1 MSLVNVYNEWDPV
14 EEIMVGTAL
23 HAAMPHE
30 DKGFHAIQQASHDLF
45 DALVPGAI
53 PQRIID
59 ETEEDIQNFIE
70 QLEKLHIQVRRPNA
84 LEFKEKFKTLDWE
97 AEHYFSYC
105 PRDILLAIGDTIIET
120 PNVFRSRYFE
130 TVAYKDILLNYMK
143 SGSRWISAPKPRLL
157 DELYNDSDPS
167 QSVLR
172 NLEPVFDAAN
182 VLRAGRDIF
191 YLVSDS
197 GNELGCQ
204 WLQNTLGE
212 QYRVHPCHNLYS
224 SMHID
229 TTISLLRPGLALINP
244 SRVSEDNLPPL
255 LKNWDILTAPEMVEF
270 QYSDLGAFSTAW
282 LGMNL
287 LMLAPN
293 LAVVDKHQL
302 PLIRLLEKNGIE
314 TIPLMLRHGRTL
326 GGGFHCITLDV
337 RRKGKL
343 EEYFSS

>member
-1 MSLVNVYNEWDPV
+1 MSLVNVHNEWDPV
-14 EEIMVGTAL
+14 EEIIVGTAL
-23 HAAMPHE
+23 HAVMPHE
-30 DKGFHAIQQASHDLF
+30 DKGFQVIQQASHDLF
-45 DALVPGAI
+45 DSLVPGAL

-59 ETEEDIQNFIE
+59 ETEEDIQHFVE
-70 QLEKLHIQVRRPNA
+70 ELEKLHIQVRRPKA
-84 LEFKEKFKTLDWE
+84 IEFKEKFKTLDWE

-105 PRDILLAIGDTIIET
+105 PRDILLAVGGTIIET

-130 TVAYKDILLNYMK
+130 TFEYKDILLDYMK

-167 QSVLR
+167 QSALR

-204 WLQNTLGE
+204 WLQNALGE
-212 QYRVHPCHNLYS
+212 EYRVHPCHNLYS

-229 TTISLLRPGLALINP
+229 TTICLLRPGLALINP
-244 SRVSEDNLPPL
+244 SRVSKDNLPPL
-255 LKNWDILTAPEMVEF
+255 LKDWDIVTAPDMVEF
-270 QYSDLGAFSTAW
+270 KYSDLGSFSTAW

-302 PLIRLLEKNGIE
+302 PLIKLLEKQGIE

-343 EEYFSS
+343 EDYFS